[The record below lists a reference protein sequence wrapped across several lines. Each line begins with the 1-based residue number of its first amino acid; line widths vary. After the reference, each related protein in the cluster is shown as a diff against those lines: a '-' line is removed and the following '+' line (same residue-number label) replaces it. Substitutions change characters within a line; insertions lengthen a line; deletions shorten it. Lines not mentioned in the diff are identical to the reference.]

1 MSGRT
6 VHLLD
11 LSTAPTDPV
20 ERIFWLDG
28 VLAKVEAELT
38 EQYGEA
44 YFQARLEGR
53 FEAALRVGR
62 TSRTRALKMTRQ
74 VNEASGRSVRW
85 ADGMD
90 PTSTAYE
97 G

>member
-1 MSGRT
+1 MSNRT

-11 LSTAPTDPV
+11 LSTAPTDAV
-20 ERIFWLDG
+20 ERVFWLDG
-28 VLAKVEAELT
+28 VMAKVREELGEA
-38 EQYGEA
+38 YSEA

-53 FEAALRVGR
+53 FEVALRVGR
-62 TSRTRALKMTRQ
+62 TSRTKALKMTRRL
-74 VNEASGRSVRW
+74 NEESGRSIRW
-85 ADGMD
+85 ADGAD

>member
-1 MSGRT
+1 M
-6 VHLLD
+6 HLLD

-28 VLAKVEAELT
+28 VMDKVEAELN

-53 FEAALRVGR
+53 FEAALRVGK
-62 TSRTRALKMTRQ
+62 TSRTRALKMTRR
-74 VNEASGRSVRW
+74 VNEQSGRSIRW
-85 ADGMD
+85 ADGAD
-90 PTSTAYE
+90 PTSTAY
-97 G
+97 GG